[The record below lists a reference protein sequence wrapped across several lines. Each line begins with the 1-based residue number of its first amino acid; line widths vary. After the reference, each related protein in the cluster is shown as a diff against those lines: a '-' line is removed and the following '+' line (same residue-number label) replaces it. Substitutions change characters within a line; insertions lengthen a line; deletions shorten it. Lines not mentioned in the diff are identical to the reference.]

1 MTATIYRVYISY
13 EVKNKNR
20 NIKSIIKDT
29 LETFVTT
36 DNIEEIKDNIEIKTR
51 ICYLHKQNIND
62 VKIIIT
68 DIQIQK

>member
-51 ICYLHKQNIND
+51 ICYLHKQNINN

>member
-20 NIKSIIKDT
+20 NIKSIMKDT

-51 ICYLHKQNIND
+51 ICYLHKQNINN

>member
-20 NIKSIIKDT
+20 NIKSIMKDT